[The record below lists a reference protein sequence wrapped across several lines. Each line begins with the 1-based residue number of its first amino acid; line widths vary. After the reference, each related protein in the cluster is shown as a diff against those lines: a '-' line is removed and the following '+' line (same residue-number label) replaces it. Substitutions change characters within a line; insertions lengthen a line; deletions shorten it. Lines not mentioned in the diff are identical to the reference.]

1 MRLDRRFDAGR
12 RRLLAGGAAALA
24 TACGVRGRRPES
36 GVSRE
41 PNVEYTVERP
51 IPSEI
56 RLGAAFP
63 FSGPHVDVGLALR
76 AGYELAVN
84 EVNGRGGIW
93 LSEYQRQV
101 QVRLILYDDQGH
113 PTRSRQLYERLVEYD
128 RVDALLGGFG
138 GAAAARLGLA
148 EERGVPY
155 VSGLESVP
163 DDFRDRRYGFG
174 FGPLIA
180 ELAATQLAWLSWS
193 QDRDLLRRPVRI
205 GLLSRP
211 GEAGANYRAS
221 ILDQAGQDPSRFDLI
236 LDQRLPS
243 VQPADYRPLVR
254 DLRGAEPD
262 ALLADT
268 TIEAAI
274 VLHRQVAVLRPAP
287 RVISYGLQG
296 NHAAMRAQLGPAAD
310 GLVTATG
317 WSSALGSDAAQ
328 GFATRFSGAYG
339 RTAEA
344 EHTFAYGAAAALVE
358 AIGRAGTLS
367 ARGVREALTA
377 GGAPPCLPGGATRVE
392 GTTFTRTRLL
402 LVQNV
407 PDGREVVVW
416 PSDLRAGEASG
427 QTARV

>member
-1 MRLDRRFDAGR
+1 MRSRSS
-12 RRLLAGGAAALA
+12 
-24 TACGVRGRRPES
+24 ES
-36 GVSRE
+36 SVPRA
-41 PNVEYTVERP
+41 PDVEYTVERP

-101 QVRLILYDDQGH
+101 PARLILYDDQGH
-113 PTRSRQLYERLVEYD
+113 PTRSRQLYERLVGYD

-138 GAAAARLGLA
+138 GAAAARLALA
-148 EERGVPY
+148 EEREVPY
-155 VSGLESVP
+155 VSGLECVP
-163 DDFRDRRYGFG
+163 DLFRDRRYGFG
-174 FGPLIA
+174 FGPLTA
-180 ELAATQLAWLSWS
+180 ELAASQLAWLAWS
-193 QDRDLLRRPVRI
+193 QDRDLLRRPMRI
-205 GLLSRP
+205 ALLCRP
-211 GEAGANYRAS
+211 GAAGSDYRAS
-221 ILDQAGQDPSRFDLI
+221 MLEQAGQDPSRFDLV
-236 LDQRLPS
+236 LEQTLPNA
-243 VQPADYRPLVR
+243 QTADYRPLVR

-262 ALLADT
+262 ALLADLA
-268 TIEAAI
+268 IEAAI
-274 VLHRQVAVLRPAP
+274 LLHRQVAALRPAP

-339 RTAEA
+339 RTADP
-344 EHTFAYGAAAALVE
+344 EHVFAYGAAATLLE

-367 ARGVREALTA
+367 APRVREALA
-377 GGAPPCLPGGATRVE
+377 EAGAPSILPGGATRVE

-407 PDGREVVVW
+407 PEGREMVVW

-427 QTARV
+427 GPARV